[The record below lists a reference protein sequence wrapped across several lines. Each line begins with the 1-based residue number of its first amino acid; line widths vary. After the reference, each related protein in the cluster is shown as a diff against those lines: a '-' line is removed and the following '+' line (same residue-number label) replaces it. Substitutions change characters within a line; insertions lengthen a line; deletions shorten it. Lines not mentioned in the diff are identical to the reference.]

1 LPGVPEDFD
10 YIHTPY
16 HVAKSME
23 RKNISPQEM
32 SETVHYPDRLN
43 HNNMTGGLAAE
54 RDVEDGSTIRVVYV
68 VRHRPA
74 DPRDAEW
81 EEIKAAM
88 VLVGS
93 TVDPEAAAVV
103 KHITRIRKRS

>member
-1 LPGVPEDFD
+1 MPNVPEGFD

-23 RKNISPQEM
+23 RKNISAQEM

-43 HNNMTGGLAAE
+43 HNDVTGDLAAE
-54 RDVEDGSTIRVVYV
+54 RDVEDGSTIRLVYV
-68 VRHRPA
+68 VRHRP
-74 DPRDAEW
+74 PEPHDAEW

-88 VLVGS
+88 ALEGS
-93 TVDPEAAAVV
+93 TVDPETAAVV
-103 KHITRIRKRS
+103 KHITRIKNPS